1 MCLNY
6 RYRIT
11 LSYRAGKVFSYH
23 ESSKL
28 LLALC
33 RIKLMNEDLQETLP
47 DTEHAEGGRTSDS
60 KPQPLSLTFIIA
72 LALVGLLVLLIL
84 FVNLPGI
91 KASAGISMTRSDWT
105 LQSYADVTGTLV
117 TVKPGTPVTA
127 IFAGDSTVSGS
138 TGCNLYHAN
147 YTGRDFAISVSTPVS
162 TKIVCNDPNIM
173 QQESV
178 YLKDLV
184 RSEELRISETNLR
197 FYDESGKPVLVFV
210 KG

>member
-1 MCLNY
+1 MSLP
-6 RYRIT
+6 
-11 LSYRAGKVFSYH
+11 YRAGKVFSYP

-28 LLALC
+28 LMALC
-33 RIKLMNEDLQETLP
+33 RIKLMNDDLQKTLP
-47 DTEHAEGGRTSDS
+47 DTKHAEEDDRTSDI
-60 KPQPLSLTFIIA
+60 KPQHLSLSFIIA

-117 TVKPGTPVTA
+117 RVKPGTPVTA
-127 IFAGDSTVSGS
+127 IFAGDATVSGS
-138 TGCNLYHAN
+138 AGCNHYRAN
-147 YTGRDFAISVSTPVS
+147 YTVRDFAISVSTPVS
-162 TKIVCNDPNIM
+162 TKIVCTDPDIM

-210 KG
+210 IG

>member
-1 MCLNY
+1 MSLP
-6 RYRIT
+6 
-11 LSYRAGKVFSYH
+11 YRAGKVFSYP

-28 LLALC
+28 LMALC
-33 RIKLMNEDLQETLP
+33 RIKLMNDDLQKTLP
-47 DTEHAEGGRTSDS
+47 DTKHAEGDDRTSDI
-60 KPQPLSLTFIIA
+60 KPQPLSLSFIIA

-127 IFAGDSTVSGS
+127 IFADDATVSGS
-138 TGCNLYHAN
+138 AGCNLYRAN
-147 YTGRDFAISVSTPVS
+147 YTVRDFAISVSTPVS

-173 QQESV
+173 QQDSV
-178 YLKDLV
+178 YLEDLV
-184 RSEELRISETNLR
+184 RSEELRISETNLI